1 MSYLIP
7 NEDIY
12 PEPIAVKAGPASAS
26 HRSVEYWE
34 KMLAKVS
41 ELLILQHQSQ
51 ENLELLRY
59 TLELRRELAIV
70 GHTME
75 EAHSVIRR
83 DQTEE
88 WRKHAPT
95 SKHFIPGAHIMG
107 CILKDGKKVW
117 FTKPVRPL

>member
-1 MSYLIP
+1 MNLAEELVPSGTS
-7 NEDIY
+7 
-12 PEPIAVKAGPASAS
+12 V
-26 HRSVEYWE
+26 RSPEYWE
-34 KMLAKVS
+34 KMLAKVV

-59 TLELRRELAIV
+59 TLELRRELAIM

-83 DQTEE
+83 DQTDE

-107 CILKDGKKVW
+107 CLLQDGSRVW
-117 FTKPVRPL
+117 FTKPVRPV